1 MDQSI
6 TLTIDGRK
14 YPLKVSSP
22 EMEEVLRSAAE
33 DIKAMLNRYTE
44 KFPDKTLEDKLVFV
58 TLQGT
63 VQKISAQRK
72 LQALS
77 DEVSTFS
84 SDMASYLKGI
94 EK

>member
-6 TLTIDGRK
+6 NLKIAGK
-14 YPLKVSSP
+14 EYPLKVSTP

-33 DIKAMLNRYTE
+33 DIQAMLNRYTE
-44 KFPDKTLEDKLVFV
+44 KFHDKNLEDKLVFV
-58 TLQGT
+58 ALQET

-72 LQALS
+72 LQSLS
-77 DEVSTFS
+77 DEVATFS
-84 SDMASYLKGI
+84 SDMATYLKGT

>member
-1 MDQSI
+1 M
-6 TLTIDGRK
+6 
-14 YPLKVSSP
+14 
-22 EMEEVLRSAAE
+22 RSAAE

-58 TLQGT
+58 TLQET